1 MKNNTLLRILI
12 VLLVY
17 LGLKYFGGE
26 YGRLILY
33 PITLL
38 VTFLHEFGHA
48 LGALITGGE
57 VLSVQI
63 NPDGSGVTTTRG
75 GSRAIILMGGYIGS
89 AILGNLLFYFGTRKG
104 RIAQIG
110 LNVLSIIMVIVG
122 FVWFDGLYTTG
133 FLMAFALALLFI
145 ANKTSLDKEVLM
157 FLGLACLFHIV
168 QDFRVGPSSDLEK
181 YAELFVVIPKVVWMY
196 IWLAVVVI
204 LCFFNVRLILKS
216 ALNERTNIEN
226 SIEG

>member
-1 MKNNTLLRILI
+1 MKNNALVRILL
-12 VLLVY
+12 VLIIY
-17 LGLKYFGGE
+17 LGLKFFGGA
-26 YGRLILY
+26 YGQMILY

-63 NPDGSGVTTTRG
+63 NPNGSGMTTTMG

-89 AILGNLLFYFGTRKG
+89 ALLGNLLFYIGSKSG
-104 RIAQIG
+104 RLAQIG
-110 LNVLSIIMVIVG
+110 LNILSVLMIIVG

-133 FLMAFALALLFI
+133 FLVLFALALLFI
-145 ANKTSLDKEVLM
+145 ANKTQMDKEVMM

-168 QDFRVGPSSDLEK
+168 QDFRVGPSSDLEA
-181 YAELFVVIPKVVWMY
+181 YAEIFVVIPKVVWMY
-196 IWLAVVVI
+196 IWLAIVVV
-204 LCFFNVRLILKS
+204 LCLFNLRIILKS
-216 ALNERTNIEN
+216 AINER
-226 SIEG
+226 SQAV